1 MLQCSNMKA
10 DGRLIYLHSVWCWW
24 RQCMWYNRSVGKS
37 SLCCLLIFSQP
48 QRRVSTAATLCFSCS
63 VSFNNDDFFLSS
75 VAGELPVAPIL
86 VLTLNQPISIDPTQR
101 LMCIDPLM
109 CSWDF
114 KACLHLLSKQKHIP
128 RWEHCV
134 WVQTLKYRIMFR
146 LWLKVSASP
155 VTWDLN

>member
-1 MLQCSNMKA
+1 MLMEAVYVVQPVCGQIFLVLFV
-10 DGRLIYLHSVWCWW
+10 DL
-24 RQCMWYNRSVGKS
+24 QPTTEKS
-37 SLCCLLIFSQP
+37 QIITHKELKWKL
-48 QRRVSTAATLCFSCS
+48 VSAAATLCFSCS

-114 KACLHLLSKQKHIP
+114 TACLRLLSKQKHIP
-128 RWEHCV
+128 RREHCV